1 MSDPKRAHTTWVNL
15 IEWINVH
22 LGVGAEPK
30 SLTFAQIAVRGIIV
44 FVIALTMVRL
54 GDKRFLSKKTAF
66 DAILGLIIA
75 SMLARAVNG
84 SAPFWPTLGGGFILI
99 ALHRLIAFFSRR
111 SHAFGILV
119 KGTSDLVVRDGQIIE
134 AGMRRNDLS
143 RHDLE
148 EDMRLKGQV
157 DEISK
162 IKLAYAERD
171 GHISIVPKGK

>member
-1 MSDPKRAHTTWVNL
+1 MNL
-15 IEWINVH
+15 IEWIDVH

-30 SLTFAQIAVRGIIV
+30 SLTFGQIAVRGIIV
-44 FVIALTMVRL
+44 FIIALIMVRL

-84 SAPFWPTLGGGFILI
+84 SAPFWPTLGGGFILV
-99 ALHRLIAFFSRR
+99 ALHRLIAFSSRR
-111 SHAFGILV
+111 WHAFGILV

-143 RHDLE
+143 QHDLE